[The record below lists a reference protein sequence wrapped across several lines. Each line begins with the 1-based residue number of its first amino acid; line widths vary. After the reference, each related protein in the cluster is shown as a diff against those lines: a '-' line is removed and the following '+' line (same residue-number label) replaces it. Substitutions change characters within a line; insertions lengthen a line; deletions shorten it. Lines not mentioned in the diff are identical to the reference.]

1 MTEPR
6 LTPEDRRIWDAW
18 RRQALTHAR
27 TRRHLG
33 RVESAR
39 REIERMAERRPD
51 AYVAW
56 SAGKDS
62 TALVHLVR
70 VECAVPGRVM
80 AVKDDLDFPGEE
92 EYLRELAD
100 AWGVDLDILRP
111 PFSLQA
117 WLAEHAADIEADED
131 LHSRSAAF
139 SKAAFYAVVRAYRE
153 SMGAPGVYLG
163 LRAEESR
170 GRALNRYQRGRTYQ
184 KADGEVVCQPL
195 ADWTGIDVYAY
206 LLSRGI
212 DLLPMYRCVR
222 LHERPDRVR
231 KSWWLPGASTR
242 HGGMVWLRAYYPS
255 LYRRLCELLP
265 DAGRHA

>member
-1 MTEPR
+1 MTEPF
-6 LTPEDRRIWDAW
+6 LTSDDRRIWDAW
-18 RRQALTHAR
+18 ARQALAHAR
-27 TRRHLG
+27 TLQH
-33 RVESAR
+33 AR
-39 REIERMAERRPD
+39 RLDVARRLVAEMAAVAPD

-62 TALVHLVR
+62 TALVHLVC
-70 VECAVPGRVM
+70 VECGVPARAM

-92 EYLRELAD
+92 DYLREHA
-100 AWGVDLDILRP
+100 ARWGVVLDVVRP

-117 WLAEHAADIEADED
+117 WLAGHAHELEADED

-139 SKAAFYAVVRAYRE
+139 SQAAFYDVVAAYRE
-153 SMGAPGVYLG
+153 RAGTPGVYLG

-170 GRALNRYQRGRTYQ
+170 GRAMNRATHGTLYQ
-184 KADGEVVCQPL
+184 KRDGERVCTPL
-195 ADWTGIDVYAY
+195 ADWRGIDVYAY
-206 LLSRGI
+206 LLSRSV
-212 DLLPMYRCVR
+212 DMLPVYRCVR
-222 LHERPDRVR
+222 FHERPDRVR

-265 DAGRHA
+265 DAGRHG